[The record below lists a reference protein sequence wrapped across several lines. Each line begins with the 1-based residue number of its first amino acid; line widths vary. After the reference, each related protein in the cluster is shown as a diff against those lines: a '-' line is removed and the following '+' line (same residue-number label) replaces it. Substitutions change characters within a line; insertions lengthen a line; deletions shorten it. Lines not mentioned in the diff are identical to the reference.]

1 VATLTDSDDQKLL
14 EVDTPNGAQ
23 GPESLRF
30 MASHSGL
37 YRLEVRSLDA
47 GASGLYTIRILAL
60 RPATGADRTRAAAAR
75 DYDRAERLRGLGG
88 ALSLRKALVQ
98 YRAALSNWEGAGE
111 TFESALTLRRIGQTS
126 YALSSFQD
134 ARTAFSASLE
144 RFRQLGDGAQEIKL
158 LNDFGAASRRLDRPR
173 EAEASYEQALHL
185 ARGRSDR
192 LGEVTALNNLGVLYD
207 AEGEPQRA
215 LDAYT
220 EVLSAWRSLGNRAG
234 EAATLH
240 NLGSCYS
247 LLGRLPEA
255 RDILEQA
262 LRLRQG
268 LGDRRG
274 QAETLTALGWIDFL
288 SGDPHRALSRSNE
301 ALRLQREV
309 GDRHGEA
316 ATLDRRG
323 TILAHLG
330 RAKEAQTS
338 YDNAL
343 SLFRDIGEPINEAH
357 VLGSLG
363 WLQDSLGNFRQALG
377 LHQQALTAFRMT
389 KVPHSEAFAL
399 LGIARARRY
408 LGDLEGSLAAIR
420 EALGLVESLRGETR
434 SPTLR
439 TSFLAVRYDFFEMAI
454 ELLMQLDAREPGRG
468 FAAQALEVSEHAR
481 ARSLLDGIEAARSCT
496 PSSPAL
502 LERERTVRAELAEA
516 ERVRRDL
523 VAVGAPAQQLAAV
536 DRRLRALLLE
546 NDESQARPAGVTPD
560 PEPLR
565 LEEIRR
571 RVLGRDT
578 ALLEIAMGEKQSY
591 IWLADQETLVA
602 RVLPGRATLE
612 ELARRAGALLPR
624 SRERSV
630 QRQAVLAADA
640 LSQVL
645 LGPIAKDLGT
655 KRLLVVADGAL
666 QAIPFAALPTPGGS
680 GRPLLM
686 DREVVQLPSASVL
699 ALMRET
705 EASRQPAPHQIAV
718 VADPVFGPGDP
729 RVGTSQAATAA
740 APSTLERSDV
750 RGSFLRLPATGREAG
765 EILNLV
771 APAERFA
778 AVGFSADRE
787 VVLGGQLAA
796 YRIVHFATHSFL
808 DFHHPE
814 LSGLALSALDR
825 NGRPRDGLLRTYEIY
840 DLHLPADLVVLSAC
854 RTALGPDVRGEGM
867 MGLTR
872 AFLHAGA
879 ARVLVS
885 LWNVDDEATAE
896 LMGRFYLRLLRD
908 GLPPGRALREAQ
920 LSMLHDTRW
929 SAPVYWA
936 GFTLQGDWD

>member
-1 VATLTDSDDQKLL
+1 DRGGRWARGVAWPRTPPDTRGYLCSGSFTPVPPFWLLPYPPLRHRPSRGYTGRRVLLRSPKLSASAPIRCDPPSLVQLAWGVIPRMKRPVFLLLIALTALGLIFSVLIGSVRRWLAPLETTGSCPASGVLSPGTVSDHALRSGAVDSFALCLRSDDFLYLVVDQHGVDVVATLTDSDDQKLL

-173 EAEASYEQALHL
+173 VAEASYEQALHL

-247 LLGRLPEA
+247 L
-255 RDILEQA
+255 
-262 LRLRQG
+262 
-268 LGDRRG
+268 
-274 QAETLTALGWIDFL
+274 
-288 SGDPHRALSRSNE
+288 
-301 ALRLQREV
+301 
-309 GDRHGEA
+309 
-316 ATLDRRG
+316 
-323 TILAHLG
+323 
-330 RAKEAQTS
+330 
-338 YDNAL
+338 
-343 SLFRDIGEPINEAH
+343 
-357 VLGSLG
+357 LG

-645 LGPIAKDLGT
+645 LGPI
-655 KRLLVVADGAL
+655 
-666 QAIPFAALPTPGGS
+666 
-680 GRPLLM
+680 
-686 DREVVQLPSASVL
+686 
-699 ALMRET
+699 
-705 EASRQPAPHQIAV
+705 
-718 VADPVFGPGDP
+718 
-729 RVGTSQAATAA
+729 
-740 APSTLERSDV
+740 
-750 RGSFLRLPATGREAG
+750 
-765 EILNLV
+765 
-771 APAERFA
+771 
-778 AVGFSADRE
+778 
-787 VVLGGQLAA
+787 
-796 YRIVHFATHSFL
+796 
-808 DFHHPE
+808 
-814 LSGLALSALDR
+814 
-825 NGRPRDGLLRTYEIY
+825 
-840 DLHLPADLVVLSAC
+840 
-854 RTALGPDVRGEGM
+854 
-867 MGLTR
+867 
-872 AFLHAGA
+872 
-879 ARVLVS
+879 
-885 LWNVDDEATAE
+885 
-896 LMGRFYLRLLRD
+896 
-908 GLPPGRALREAQ
+908 
-920 LSMLHDTRW
+920 
-929 SAPVYWA
+929 
-936 GFTLQGDWD
+936 